1 MINHDEEKRIV
12 ADIRLFISGWLV
24 KADMVRVQLAVCP
37 PEGTP
42 LTPLSQ
48 KLRHVTVAQVHD
60 LDHHGVDDARDE
72 EEDPRP
78 EAGVQVVH
86 RERPS
91 LHVEVDHHDIEG
103 DVEAEQDEGHR
114 HQVDAQLPL
123 GVGIERLL
131 AARHRV
137 EAQDAVE
144 SRPRLFK
151 GLLSAQR
158 APAIGQRG
166 TEALPQLVVRVEGEE
181 ERHRSLFI
189 HQVHMTLCFRSTEQL
204 HLG

>member
-1 MINHDEEKRIV
+1 
-12 ADIRLFISGWLV
+12 
-24 KADMVRVQLAVCP
+24 MVRAQLGVCSP
-37 PEGTP
+37 KAAP

-48 KLRHVTVAQVHD
+48 ELCDVSVGEVHD

-78 EAGVQVVH
+78 EVWIVVVH

-91 LHVEVDHHDIEG
+91 LHLEVDHHAVEG
-103 DVEAEQDEGHR
+103 DVEAEQDEGHG

-123 GVGIERLL
+123 GVRVEGLL
-131 AARHRV
+131 ATRHRV
-137 EAQDAVE
+137 EAEDPVE
-144 SRPRLFK
+144 ARAWLFK

-166 TEALPQLVVRVEGEE
+166 TEALP
-181 ERHRSLFI
+181 
-189 HQVHMTLCFRSTEQL
+189 
-204 HLG
+204 